1 MASCSLTFMPMRKR
15 VDVEVGTTLLE
26 AAQRAGIVLDSVCG
40 GDGIC
45 GRCRMVVRS
54 GSVDGKTTGML
65 SREEVR
71 NGVVLACQTTAAGDA
86 RIEIPDETRAV
97 DKMESDKDARR
108 FRAIRP
114 GITRRKFKRS
124 PLVTKTAL
132 QLDEP
137 TLDNNLAD
145 AERVEQAVRRAVGTS
160 SIQAGL
166 GLLKRI
172 PAVLRANGFRVTA
185 VVGARRNTFELVD
198 LEGGATSARHYVAV
212 VDIGTSTVVAHLV
225 NVNDMTTVDAEA
237 CFNSQSVHGREVTA
251 RIMAA
256 EKKGT
261 DALQQLIAEDIN
273 RLVSAVAGRN
283 GVNLRDIT
291 AIVCSGNTVMTH
303 FLLGLPAEHIRR
315 SPFVAATVEPPPFRA
330 AEAGIRINPRGLLYS
345 VPGISSW
352 VGGDLTS
359 GILATG
365 LHERRE
371 TTMLIDV
378 GTNGEIILG
387 NSEWMLACSASTGPA
402 LEGASV
408 DCGMIA
414 GSGAIEKVY
423 IEDDEIRYKV
433 IGNTEPE
440 GICGSG
446 IIDLLAVLLDMNII
460 DRAGKLVKGSHPAVC
475 PGDGLGSFV
484 LYDGSRGGRAVRI
497 NQEDIDNVIVAKAA
511 VFAAAKIMVERVN
524 LSFADVKH
532 LFLAG
537 GFGSY
542 IDRRNA
548 VMIGL
553 LPNLPVSR
561 IQYVGNTSIWG
572 AKLAALSTEALDEM
586 YAIRRRTT
594 YYDLMGSNDYVDQ
607 FRQAMFLPH
616 TDVELFRPDAGREG
630 SGKPRRP
637 GASIGGKKKSAT
649 RTGVRRN

>member
-1 MASCSLTFMPMRKR
+1 MASCSLTFLPMNKC
-15 VDVEVGTTLLE
+15 VDVEVGTGLLE
-26 AAQRAGIVLDSVCG
+26 AAGRAGIVLDSVCG
-40 GDGIC
+40 GEGVC
-45 GRCRMVVRS
+45 GRCRMIVRE
-54 GSVDGKTTGML
+54 GPVDGGAATGIL
-65 SREEVR
+65 SEEEISQ
-71 NGVVLACQTTAAGDA
+71 GIVLACQTSVAANA
-86 RIEIPDETRAV
+86 RIEIPNETRSV
-97 DKMESDKDARR
+97 NRMQSDKDARR
-108 FRAIRP
+108 FRAIQP
-114 GITRRKFKRS
+114 GITQRTFKRA

-137 TLDNNLAD
+137 TLDNNVAD
-145 AERVEQAVRRAVGTS
+145 AERVEQAACRAVGIS
-160 SIQAGL
+160 SLETGL
-166 GLLKRI
+166 GALKQI
-172 PAVLRANGFRVTA
+172 PGVLRENGFGVTA
-185 VVGARRNTFELVD
+185 SIGALRNSFELLD
-198 LEGGATSARHYVAV
+198 LEGGDTSGRHYMAV
-212 VDIGTSTVVAHLV
+212 VDIGTSTVVVHLV

-261 DALQQLIAEDIN
+261 ARLQALIVEDIN
-273 RLVSAVAGRN
+273 RLLSAVAGRN
-283 GVNLRDIT
+283 GVELVEISG
-291 AIVCSGNTVMTH
+291 IVCSGNTVMTH
-303 FLLGLPAEHIRR
+303 FLLGLPTEHIRR
-315 SPFVAATVEPPPFRA
+315 SPFIAASIEPPPLKA
-330 AEAGIRINPRGLLYS
+330 MEIGIQINPRGLLFC

-365 LHERRE
+365 LHERKE

-423 IEDDEIRYKV
+423 IEADEIRYKV
-433 IGNTEPE
+433 IGNTAPE

-446 IIDLLAVLLDMNII
+446 IIDLLAVLLDKNII
-460 DRAGKLVKGSHPAVC
+460 DRAGRFVKGSHPAVC
-475 PGDGLGSFV
+475 ATGDIRSFV
-484 LYDGSRGGRAVRI
+484 LYDGSGGGREVRLT
-497 NQEDIDNVIVAKAA
+497 QEDIENVITAKAA

-524 LSFADVKH
+524 LSFSDVTH

-548 VMIGL
+548 VKIGL
-553 LPNLPVSR
+553 LPNLPASS
-561 IQYVGNTSIWG
+561 IEYVGNTSIWG
-572 AKLAALSTEALDEM
+572 AKLAALSSEALDEM

-594 YYDLMGSNDYVDQ
+594 YYDLLGSDDYVDQ

-616 TDVELFRPDAGREG
+616 TDVELFRLDLDQNDSNEVGCTPT
-630 SGKPRRP
+630 PVNT
-637 GASIGGKKKSAT
+637 KKQAVT
-649 RTGVRRN
+649 